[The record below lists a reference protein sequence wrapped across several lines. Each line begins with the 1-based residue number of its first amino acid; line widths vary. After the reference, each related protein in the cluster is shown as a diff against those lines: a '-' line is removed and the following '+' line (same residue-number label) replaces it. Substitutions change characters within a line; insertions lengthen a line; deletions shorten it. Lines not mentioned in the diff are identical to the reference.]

1 MKKSVLGPNIKTLLL
16 PLVYISVAAVLFYI
30 LITLGVGEINKQR
43 KSISDIERT
52 NSILNQK
59 QTLLRTLESN
69 VSDYVSS
76 TANALPEKNSALSMV
91 SQIKNMAAL
100 NGLFISAVK
109 IGAETAQA
117 GVSAVEITFGIEGSM
132 NDTLNFLN
140 SLSSVA
146 PVSNIQKAKVNSS
159 GGIASAD
166 ITIRAY
172 SAPYPVRLPSLTE
185 PITDLS
191 NDEKDLLDT
200 LSNLTLPLFTTL
212 EPQQPAVRDNPF
224 E

>member
-16 PLVYISVAAVLFYI
+16 PVVYITVATFLFVVI
-30 LITLGVGEINKQR
+30 SRLGVSEITKQR
-43 KSISDIERT
+43 KSLSDIETT
-52 NSILNQK
+52 NIILSQK
-59 QTLLRTLESN
+59 QTLLRAFESN

-91 SQIKNMAAL
+91 SQIKNLAAL
-100 NGLFISAVK
+100 NGTLVSAVK

-117 GVSAVEITFGIEGSM
+117 GTSSVEITFGIDGLMS
-132 NDTLNFLN
+132 DLLNFLN
-140 SLSSVA
+140 SLASVA
-146 PVSNIQKAKVNSS
+146 PISSIQKAKVNSS
-159 GGIASAD
+159 AGIASAD

-172 SAPYPVRLPSLTE
+172 SAPYPQRLPSLTE

-191 NDEKDLLDT
+191 NDEKTLLDT

-212 EPQQPAVRDNPF
+212 EPQQPAVRDSPF